1 MNGRHKAAPR
11 TGRHGVRRVFAL
23 FLLLPALAV
32 LGAQATP
39 AAASE
44 VCPGTHLSPPD
55 NTTESFTYTAP
66 DGYLIAGWCVK
77 AGPTAENHDL
87 SGAPVASVTIAH
99 SSGKEVSHYSVVLVK
114 APTPVAPAAATALD
128 VCEPATGPTNDRVTI
143 PTDANFTYTL
153 DGAAVAAGSVV
164 ATGTT
169 HTVTAVAKD
178 GVVVKEGATTKWT
191 FTFTK
196 VLCDTPPPPTPVAP
210 AAATALDVC
219 EPATGPT
226 NDRVTIPTDANFT
239 YTLDGA
245 AVAAGSV
252 VATGTTHTVTAV
264 AKDGVVVKEGATTK
278 WTFTFT
284 KVLCVTPPPV
294 VPPVVT
300 PPVVTP
306 PVVTPPEVLPEQA
319 FGKAVGSVKATC
331 QGTVRAKLANRS
343 GEKVVY
349 KLRVGKKVHKIAV
362 KSLAKKKFV
371 TKGKPRAKVM
381 LKVGST
387 RLDKLR
393 IPALCAAPEV
403 LPDTGM
409 RGTS

>member
-1 MNGRHKAAPR
+1 MNARHRAAPT

-23 FLLLPALAV
+23 LLLLPTLAV

-39 AAASE
+39 AAASD
-44 VCPGTHLSPPD
+44 VCPGTHLSPP
-55 NTTESFTYTAP
+55 NATTSSFTYTAP

-87 SGAPVASVTIAH
+87 SDAPVASVTIAH
-99 SSGKEVSHYSVVLVK
+99 SSGKDVSHYSVVLVE
-114 APTPVAPAAATALD
+114 APEAKTPAAATASD
-128 VCEPATGPTNDRVTI
+128 VCEPATGPTNDRITI
-143 PTDANFTYTL
+143 PADASFTYTV
-153 DGAAVAAGSVV
+153 DGTAVAAGPFV

-178 GVVVKEGATTKWT
+178 GVVVKEGATTT
-191 FTFTK
+191 
-196 VLCDTPPPPTPVAP
+196 
-210 AAATALDVC
+210 
-219 EPATGPT
+219 
-226 NDRVTIPTDANFT
+226 
-239 YTLDGA
+239 
-245 AVAAGSV
+245 
-252 VATGTTHTVTAV
+252 
-264 AKDGVVVKEGATTK
+264 

-284 KVLCVTPPPV
+284 KVLCVTPPPPPPPVTPPVV

-306 PVVTPPEVLPEQA
+306 PVVAPEVLPEQA

-371 TKGKPRAKVM
+371 TKGKARAKVT

-403 LPDTGM
+403 LPDTGL
-409 RGTS
+409 RATSR

>member
-1 MNGRHKAAPR
+1 M
-11 TGRHGVRRVFAL
+11 RRVFAL
-23 FLLLPALAV
+23 LLLLPALAV

-44 VCPGTHLSPPD
+44 VCSGTHLSPPD

-77 AGPTAENHDL
+77 AGPTAESHDL

-99 SSGKEVSHYSVVLVK
+99 SSGKDISHYSVVLVK
-114 APTPVAPAAATALD
+114 APTPVAPAAPTAVD
-128 VCEPATGPTNDRVTI
+128 VCEPATGPTDDRITI

-153 DGAAVAAGSVV
+153 DGTAVAAGSVV

-169 HTVTAVAKD
+169 HTVMAVAK
-178 GVVVKEGATTKWT
+178 
-191 FTFTK
+191 
-196 VLCDTPPPPTPVAP
+196 P
-210 AAATALDVC
+210 
-219 EPATGPT
+219 
-226 NDRVTIPTDANFT
+226 
-239 YTLDGA
+239 
-245 AVAAGSV
+245 
-252 VATGTTHTVTAV
+252 
-264 AKDGVVVKEGATTK
+264 GVVVKEGATTK

-284 KVLCVTPPPV
+284 KVLCVTPPPPPPPVTPPVVVPPVV

-300 PPVVTP
+300 PPVVA
-306 PVVTPPEVLPEQA
+306 PEVLPEQA
-319 FGKAVGSVKATC
+319 FGKAVGSVKASC

-349 KLRVGKKVHKIAV
+349 KLRVGAKVHKIAV
-362 KSLAKKKFV
+362 KSQSKKKFL
-371 TKGKPRAKVM
+371 TEGQPRAKVT

-403 LPDTGM
+403 LPDTGL
-409 RGTS
+409 RGTSS